1 MKIARFKMLKII
13 SITIMGMFSIYIQ
26 REVVL
31 IGIKHG
37 ISTKS
42 IMITLVELNVIPCI
56 LIFLFLISVKMIYEN
71 RQPIKCSI
79 INAFR
84 DRRFISIGF
93 VGTLLI
99 SFRDDYVYGAYIL
112 FLVIIFIV
120 YVILKIKHVTN

>member
-13 SITIMGMFSIYIQ
+13 SITIMGMFSIYTQ

-56 LIFLFLISVKMIYEN
+56 LIFLFLISVKIIYEN

-99 SFRDDYVYGAYIL
+99 SFRDDYIYGAYIL